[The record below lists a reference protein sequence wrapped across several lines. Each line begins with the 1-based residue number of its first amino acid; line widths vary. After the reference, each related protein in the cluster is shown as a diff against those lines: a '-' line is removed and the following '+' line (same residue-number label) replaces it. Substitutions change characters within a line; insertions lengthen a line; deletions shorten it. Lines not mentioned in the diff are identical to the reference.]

1 MKSRFGAVPGIVA
14 AIFALMAPVF
24 FPVRP
29 AAAEYPRTEV
39 SVEIPEV
46 TLTRTD
52 GIRVPLRKLLAD
64 GKPVMVQFIFTTCT
78 TICPVMSAVFAT
90 VREELGPERKDLR
103 MISFTIDP
111 EHDTPAILG
120 EYAKLF
126 DADEEWIFLTGSHS
140 DIVSVER
147 AFGEYAGNKMNHAP
161 LTFLRPSP
169 GSRWVRI
176 EEIVSAEELGREA
189 REMLRK

>member
-52 GIRVPLRKLLAD
+52 GIRVPLRKLLSD

-90 VREELGPERKDLR
+90 VREELGPGRKDLL
-103 MISFTIDP
+103 SEKNATSEP
-111 EHDTPAILG
+111 DTNADASNNITKTARAIMTG
-120 EYAKLF
+120 VVIGCVVS
-126 DADEEWIFLTGSHS
+126 DE
-140 DIVSVER
+140 R
-147 AFGEYAGNKMNHAP
+147 
-161 LTFLRPSP
+161 
-169 GSRWVRI
+169 SR
-176 EEIVSAEELGREA
+176 
-189 REMLRK
+189 